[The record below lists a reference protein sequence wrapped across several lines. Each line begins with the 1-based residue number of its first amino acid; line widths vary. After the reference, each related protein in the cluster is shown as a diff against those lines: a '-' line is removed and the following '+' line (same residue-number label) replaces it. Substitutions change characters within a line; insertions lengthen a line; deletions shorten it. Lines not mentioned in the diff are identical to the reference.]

1 MSARTLVHHEETPDS
16 NDNDVQQSTEL
27 EDDEYMKINNT
38 NPEPMEEPTTL
49 NNVLSISVDETATT
63 FTPNHMVCLE
73 IYKNK
78 LFIQKIISA
87 ITITHKCFDV

>member
-38 NPEPMEEPTTL
+38 DPEPMEEPTTL

-63 FTPNHMVCLE
+63 FTANHICLL
-73 IYKNK
+73 YTSPSPRDKR
-78 LFIQKIISA
+78 QSRMPSSA
-87 ITITHKCFDV
+87 